1 MNRNKK
7 IIVGVIIVLLIIVI
21 GIIVAY
27 KLIENSVTNREDFKF
42 NVENISSNPVDTEK
56 TENEINN
63 KVTTISIQETG
74 LSSVTPAKEYTL
86 NQEEI
91 YTIFSIIDNL
101 TFSNETCDGLPT
113 YFISYNSQEK
123 EGFMTYGIEIFDSAY
138 HITLDGKGEAI
149 LSTEQKEKL
158 NEIIEKLH
166 N

>member
-1 MNRNKK
+1 MSRNKK

-113 YFISYNSQEK
+113 YFISLSAAK
-123 EGFMTYGIEIFDSAY
+123 ITIKFHIEFDFWEE
-138 HITLDGKGEAI
+138 I
-149 LSTEQKEKL
+149 KL
-158 NEIIEKLH
+158 KKK
-166 N
+166 

>member
-1 MNRNKK
+1 MSRNKK

-74 LSSVTPAKEYTL
+74 LS
-86 NQEEI
+86 
-91 YTIFSIIDNL
+91 
-101 TFSNETCDGLPT
+101 
-113 YFISYNSQEK
+113 
-123 EGFMTYGIEIFDSAY
+123 
-138 HITLDGKGEAI
+138 
-149 LSTEQKEKL
+149 
-158 NEIIEKLH
+158 
-166 N
+166 

>member
-1 MNRNKK
+1 MSRNKK

-42 NVENISSNPVDTEK
+42 NVENISSNPVDTEN

-91 YTIFSIIDNL
+91 YTIFSIIDN
-101 TFSNETCDGLPT
+101 
-113 YFISYNSQEK
+113 
-123 EGFMTYGIEIFDSAY
+123 
-138 HITLDGKGEAI
+138 
-149 LSTEQKEKL
+149 
-158 NEIIEKLH
+158 
-166 N
+166 